1 MGLIPLLRGGFA
13 QAVLGVLRTR
23 PDGLISLGPPC
34 GSFVFIN
41 LATSQRSE
49 DCPYG
54 DETKSYVELA
64 SLRLS
69 IIQTISQSCLALAKL
84 IKIIRY
90 VSRLGDRSILGNIFG
105 RFIFGGFNFLP
116 CPLSEDMFQ
125 SPHACGPG
133 HMSWCVCELGT
144 AAIIN
149 DEVLSRFRE
158 HSPSHSQTPGTQD
171 LEGDI
176 FVDVLVLN

>member
-1 MGLIPLLRGGFA
+1 MGPIPLLRGGFA

-23 PDGLISLGPPC
+23 TDGLISLGPPC

-105 RFIFGGFNFLP
+105 RLYFWGIQLLAMP
-116 CPLSEDMFQ
+116 
-125 SPHACGPG
+125 
-133 HMSWCVCELGT
+133 V
-144 AAIIN
+144 I
-149 DEVLSRFRE
+149 
-158 HSPSHSQTPGTQD
+158 
-171 LEGDI
+171 
-176 FVDVLVLN
+176 